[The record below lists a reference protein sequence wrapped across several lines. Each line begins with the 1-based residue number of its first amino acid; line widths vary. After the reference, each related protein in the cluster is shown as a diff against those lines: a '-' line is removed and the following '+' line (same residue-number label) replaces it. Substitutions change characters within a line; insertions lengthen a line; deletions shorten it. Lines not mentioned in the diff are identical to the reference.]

1 MIYWTAIVM
10 GLVANLHCIGM
21 CGPISLAVPIKQNST
36 QARLKSVFAYNAGR
50 VLMYGAIGAVF
61 GLFGEGIALA
71 GMQQMASIVMGVM
84 ILLIAF
90 IPRVARFFGP
100 ANASAFSSF
109 TALKSSFAKLLKKR
123 SYSAI
128 FGIGVLNALLPCGMV
143 YLALVGA
150 VASGEVMKGAL
161 FMVVFGIGTLPVMVA
176 LPLFGQLISPSIR
189 AKFRKVLPVVTLCF
203 GLLLIARGS
212 NLGIPY
218 ISPEVVSTSV
228 GSNLECH

>member
-1 MIYWTAIVM
+1 MIYWTAIAM

-21 CGPISLAVPIKQNST
+21 CGPISLAVPIRQNST
-36 QARLKSVFAYNAGR
+36 QARLKSVFAYNTGR

-84 ILLIAF
+84 TLLIAF
-90 IPRVARFFGP
+90 IPSIARFFGP
-100 ANASAFSSF
+100 VNANVFSSF
-109 TALKSSFAKLLKKR
+109 VALKSSFAKLLKKR

-150 VASGEVMKGAL
+150 VASGEVIKGAL
-161 FMVVFGIGTLPVMVA
+161 FMVVFGLGTLPVMVT
-176 LPLFGQLISPSIR
+176 LPLFGQLISQSTR
-189 AKFRKVLPVVTLCF
+189 AKFRKVLPIVTLCF

-212 NLGIPY
+212 NLGIPF